1 MRLHPM
7 LAMLLGV
14 LSLTPAPTVSAQSSV
29 RIVPRL
35 GSVAGY
41 VVDTDGRP
49 LAGVPVVIPTAAA
62 RATTDAEGF
71 FLLRG
76 IASGRHQL
84 FVRQIGFRP
93 AVTDIDVEADR
104 TLNLRIDLRRLAVE
118 LDPVV
123 VQAYV
128 LNELSGLV
136 TDVYERPIPGA
147 VIEIVGLGVKTETQ
161 DQGRFLLVD
170 LAPGNYVL
178 QIRALGYRVA
188 QFGLRMLPQMERD
201 LTFRLRTASLED
213 ELQIP
218 RAVEVANEANRRLGL
233 RGGRA
238 VVIGREQLERHG
250 SAPLG
255 VALAGTEAALVFN
268 QVGGSCIL
276 LNGSEPLTIG
286 SASRQSSRQ
295 SPGSGNLFNAGG
307 WLGFF
312 RADEVALI
320 ELYPEGSE
328 NSRTLCGRFPPS
340 SGCSCPPEPSGI
352 VLWLQR

>member
-41 VVDTDGRP
+41 VVDADGRP
-49 LAGVPVVIPTAAA
+49 LEGVPVVIPTAAA

-71 FLLRG
+71 FRLGG
-76 IASGRHQL
+76 IASGRHHL

-136 TDVYERPIPGA
+136 TDINERPIPGA

-218 RAVEVANEANRRLGL
+218 RAVDVASEANRRLGL

-238 VVIGREQLERHG
+238 VIIGREQLERHG

-255 VALAGTEAALVFN
+255 VALSGTEAALVFN

>member
-1 MRLHPM
+1 MRLHPV

-14 LSLTPAPTVSAQSSV
+14 LSVTPATTVSAQSSV

-41 VVDTDGRP
+41 VVDTEGRP
-49 LAGVPVVIPTAAA
+49 LEGVPVVIPTAAA

-136 TDVYERPIPGA
+136 TDMYERPIPGA
-147 VIEIVGLGVKTETQ
+147 VIEVVGLGVKTETQ
-161 DQGRFLLVD
+161 DEGRFLLLD

-238 VVIGREQLERHG
+238 VIIGREQLERHG

-286 SASRQSSRQ
+286 SASRQSARQ
-295 SPGSGNLFNAGG
+295 TPGSGNLFNAGG

-352 VLWLQR
+352 VLWLRR